1 MTSIPQEEE
10 EEDTMITKTVQDIKV
25 KVEMEEVT
33 EVTEKAEQQV
43 VVKPMEGPEASKVE
57 VPEAKDQLQDQELM
71 QLFTDLA
78 VVAEGAI

>member
-1 MTSIPQEEE
+1 
-10 EEDTMITKTVQDIKV
+10 MITKTVQDIKV